1 MKNLWR
7 CQVINPD
14 EQSTLVCRQPQPER
28 LLKISDNL
36 EGEEIIPAFTMPL
49 LNLFAEL
56 DF

>member
-14 EQSTLVCRQPQPER
+14 EQSTLVYRQPQPER

-36 EGEEIIPAFTMPL
+36 EGE
-49 LNLFAEL
+49 
-56 DF
+56 